1 MAINLRYI
9 LIGMFLLLIG
19 AFVYIIDRPPD
30 QTYLIFSL
38 PFQLSFYDITPSF
51 FGTIGNFLPHFLH
64 VSAFILVTAGLLNC
78 GKKGYLVICLFWLII
93 DAGFELGQKY
103 SNTAASLV
111 PGWFEG
117 IFLLENTKSYF
128 LNGTYCH
135 LDMAAIITGSV
146 SVYAFLF
153 YNDNRRRTK

>member
-9 LIGMFLLLIG
+9 LIGIFLLSIG
-19 AFVYIIDRPPD
+19 ALIYLIDRPPD

-38 PFQLSFYDITPSF
+38 PFQLSFYEVTPSF
-51 FGTIGNFLPHFLH
+51 FGIIGNFLPHFLH
-64 VSAFILVTAGLLNC
+64 VSAFILITAGLLNC
-78 GKKGYLVICLFWLII
+78 GKKGYLAICLFWLII

-103 SNTAASLV
+103 STTAASIV
-111 PGWFEG
+111 PEWFEG

-135 LDMAAIITGSV
+135 FDMAAIITGSV
-146 SVYAFLF
+146 LAYMFLIHTH
-153 YNDNRRRTK
+153 NDRREL

>member
-1 MAINLRYI
+1 ML
-9 LIGMFLLLIG
+9 GLLLLFIG
-19 AFVYIIDRPPD
+19 VLVYLFDRPPD

-38 PFQLSFYDITPSF
+38 PFQLSFYDVTPSF

-64 VSAFILVTAGLLNC
+64 VSAFILITAGLIDC
-78 GKKGYLVICLFWLII
+78 GKKGYLAICLFWFII

-103 SNTAASLV
+103 STTAASLV
-111 PGWFEG
+111 PDWFEG

-135 LDMAAIITGSV
+135 LDMAAIIVGSV
-146 SVYAFLF
+146 SVYMFLV
-153 YNDNRRRTK
+153 YTHNNREVL